1 MQALSK
7 ADYGGYLKGIT
18 NKVKQYALNLSEIE
32 LKVEE
37 ATNNEP
43 WGPHGTVM
51 GGALPILQLCTNCCD
66 PCKRLK
72 MPFET
77 APSCTLHLS
86 RLQIMHL
93 PNILAAWLFL
103 GGRMSFGPSAFALG
117 GMMAKPGP
125 VQTTVDMKKVCCCMT
140 GLHHS

>member
-43 WGPHGTVM
+43 WGPHGTAM
-51 GGALPILQLCTNCCD
+51 GGALSDHYLASSSTPPAC
-66 PCKRLK
+66 
-72 MPFET
+72 ET
-77 APSCTLHLS
+77 PVITL
-86 RLQIMHL
+86 
-93 PNILAAWLFL
+93 
-103 GGRMSFGPSAFALG
+103 
-117 GMMAKPGP
+117 
-125 VQTTVDMKKVCCCMT
+125 
-140 GLHHS
+140 